1 MNFFIRHFHKSVQ
14 SLLSVGLLAVL
25 LVTASDPARA
35 ASSGPVERDH
45 IVVELV
51 SEQRAARA
59 GESFRVG
66 LSMQHAPNWHTYWK
80 NPGDSGL
87 QTRFDWQL
95 PEGAAAG
102 SIQWPYPERIPVE
115 HLVNYGYSDHILLPA
130 DIRVPSDWPEGQ
142 DFALQLTADWLIC
155 EVECIPGKA
164 ELSMTIPVDTA
175 SDKDEA
181 EPSTFAG
188 RFAEIDRRIPTP
200 VAWPARFNTDG
211 DQLGLQIE
219 PDASV
224 QAADLIFFPAEVSLV
239 EHAAEPFIA
248 HQAGFLQIAQPLSP
262 FFRGAP
268 ESLSLV
274 LVDQDNQRAFELTA
288 VPDNLQSVAP
298 TTVESRMP
306 LILIV
311 LLAIAGGVLLNLMPC
326 VFPVLSLKA
335 MSLVSSADHNPRGH
349 GLAYTLGILL
359 SFAVLAGILLALRAA
374 GEAIGWGFQLQSP
387 WFIGALVYLLFLM
400 ALSLSGVFEFGTR
413 WMGLGQGLT
422 EQQGL
427 RGSFFTGVLATLV
440 ASPCTAP
447 FMGTALGVA
456 ITLPALQALLVFL
469 GLGFGLALPML
480 LLSLIPALARWLP
493 RPGAWMETFKQAMA
507 FPLYLTVVW
516 LLWVLARQTGA
527 DALAAVLLG
536 MVMLA
541 FAAWLGGRPE
551 KAGSLNTLRHSAVGL
566 SLIVAVMAV
575 VAAERSNPEVISPE
589 DVWWQPWSASTL
601 AEINADPNRGALVN
615 MTADWCVTC
624 LVNERIALSH
634 DDVRATMEANDIV
647 YLKGDW
653 TRRDDAITE
662 YLAQYGRNGVPL
674 YVYYPPGD
682 NPGEPEVLPQIL
694 TPGLVIG
701 VLDPVLNPSVD

>member
-1 MNFFIRHFHKSVQ
+1 MPIV
-14 SLLSVGLLAVL
+14 LLAAI
-25 LVTASDPARA
+25 LVTATNPVQAV
-35 ASSGPVERDH
+35 SSGSVERDH

-51 SEQRAARA
+51 SEQAVAHA
-59 GESFRVG
+59 GQTFRVG
-66 LSMQHAPNWHTYWK
+66 LSMQHAPNWHTYWT

-87 QTRFDWQL
+87 QTRFNWQL
-95 PEGAAAG
+95 PDGAVAG
-102 SIQWPYPERIPVE
+102 PIQWPYPERIPVE
-115 HLVNYGYSDHILLPA
+115 HLVNYGYSDHILLPV
-130 DIRVPSDWPEGQ
+130 DISVPSDWPTGQ
-142 DFALQLTADWLIC
+142 DFPLMLTADWLIC

-164 ELSMTIPVDTA
+164 ELSMIVPVGAAADH
-175 SDKDEA
+175 A
-181 EPSTFAG
+181 ETQPSTFAG
-188 RFAEIDRRIPTP
+188 LFIETDQRIPTP
-200 VAWPARFNTDG
+200 VTWPARFNTQS

-219 PDASV
+219 PDVSLQDTA
-224 QAADLIFFPAEVSLV
+224 LMFFPAEASLV
-239 EHAAEPFIA
+239 EHAAEPFIV
-248 HQAGFLQIAQPLSP
+248 HQAGLIQIAQPLSP

-268 ESLSLV
+268 ESLPLV
-274 LVDQDNQRAFELTA
+274 LVDPDNQRAFELTA
-288 VPDNLQSVAP
+288 MPDSLQSVAP
-298 TTVESRMP
+298 ATTVENSMP
-306 LILIV
+306 LIVI
-311 LLAIAGGVLLNLMPC
+311 LLMAIAGGVLLNLMPC

-335 MSLVSSADHNPRGH
+335 MSLVSSAGHKPRGH
-349 GLAYTLGILL
+349 GIAYTLGILF
-359 SFAVLAGILLALRAA
+359 SFAVLAGALLALRAA

-413 WMGLGQGLT
+413 WMGIGQGLT
-422 EQQGL
+422 EQDGL

-469 GLGFGLALPML
+469 SLGLGLALPML

-493 RPGAWMETFKQAMA
+493 RPGAWMDTFKQAMA

-527 DALAAVLLG
+527 DALGAVLLG

-566 SLIVAVMAV
+566 SLIIAVMAV
-575 VAAERSNPEVISPE
+575 VAAERSNPSATAPE
-589 DVWWQPWSASTL
+589 DAWWQPWSASTL
-601 AEINADPNRGALVN
+601 AEINADPSRGALVN

-634 DDVRATMEANDIV
+634 DDVRAAMAANDIV

-653 TRRDDAITE
+653 TRRDAAITE

-674 YVYYPPGD
+674 YVYYPPG
-682 NPGEPEVLPQIL
+682 GSEPEVLPQIL

-701 VLDPVLNPSVD
+701 VLNQ